1 MPSAAPKKSMLEEIQ
16 EQEEREAAA
25 ALEAVRAAGGGA
37 APGMSLPR
45 AFVQLSVFRW
55 VFQDC
60 VLRVSVCART
70 AHKHTWCTDTRA
82 YTHAHACALIRV
94 PCVLLQHLAGR
105 RWRAG
110 VHPAGRAPQELLWG
124 HRPQA

>member
-45 AFVQLSVFRW
+45 AFVHAFVQLSMCRW

-60 VLRVSVCART
+60 VVRVSVCART
-70 AHKHTWCTDTRA
+70 AHKHSWRTDTRA
-82 YTHAHACALIRV
+82 RTHTHMLAH
-94 PCVLLQHLAGR
+94 
-105 RWRAG
+105 
-110 VHPAGRAPQELLWG
+110 
-124 HRPQA
+124 